1 MARTPNEGPV
11 SKKTKV
17 NRGQLRELFTEQ
29 MLRAV
34 DKRGFVDE
42 LFKMLD
48 EIKDPDKKLRCAIEL
63 MKFVMPQL
71 AAQKIEVE
79 QVGGQVERVVFT
91 QVTPPQIAAKEA

>member
-1 MARTPNEGPV
+1 M
-11 SKKTKV
+11 SKQTAKNKMS
-17 NRGQLRELFTEQ
+17 RAQLRELFTEQ

-34 DKRGFVDE
+34 ETRGFVGE

-48 EIKDPDKKLRCAIEL
+48 EIKDPDKRLGRAIDL

-79 QVGGQVERVVFT
+79 QVGGQVERVVFRPIE
-91 QVTPPQIAAKEA
+91 PPKIESKQA